1 MNYPQSIVFI
11 NIRYT
16 FIFYFQKIFCPN
28 FSVKIF
34 LIHKSN
40 VLSDLQSDSI
50 KYKDF
55 QSLVFERLFYP
66 GYVAMA

>member
-40 VLSDLQSDSI
+40 VLSDLHELLSAA
-50 KYKDF
+50 KN
-55 QSLVFERLFYP
+55 LT
-66 GYVAMA
+66 A